1 MTTLID
7 PRSEIKAAVTDR
19 NAFERTLRA
28 VREVLAIVALALV
41 SVLMILTLI
50 SIGAVLSRLG
60 QSTAVDV
67 PAPAVT
73 ACTPGESGCD

>member
-19 NAFERTLRA
+19 NVFERTLRA
-28 VREVLAIVALALV
+28 VREVLTIVALALA
-41 SVLMILTLI
+41 SVLMILTLV

-60 QSTAVDV
+60 QTTVDV

-73 ACTPGESGCD
+73 ACAPGETGCD